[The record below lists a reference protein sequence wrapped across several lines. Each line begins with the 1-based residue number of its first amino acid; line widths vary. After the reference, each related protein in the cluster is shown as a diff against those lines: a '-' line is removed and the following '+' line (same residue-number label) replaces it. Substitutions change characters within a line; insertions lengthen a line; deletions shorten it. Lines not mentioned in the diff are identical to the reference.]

1 MRVVSVAGLIGGVL
15 MLGVA
20 VLYVAILGAQEG
32 GLTDETSPWAAA
44 LVLLGLAGIVASF
57 LGAPR
62 LRVIVFATSA
72 LTALVLG
79 ILSMFSIGSLLLV
92 AALLFASA
100 VLDANTATAA
110 PRNR

>member
-1 MRVVSVAGLIGGVL
+1 VV
-15 MLGVA
+15 
-20 VLYVAILGAQEG
+20 
-32 GLTDETSPWAAA
+32 
-44 LVLLGLAGIVASF
+44 
-57 LGAPR
+57 
-62 LRVIVFATSA
+62 VFATSA

-92 AALLFASA
+92 AASLFASA